1 MFTVCGAQI
10 SARGV
15 VVVAADSTRLS
26 AFSSALRI
34 EDLDHRNRQ
43 TTSNTGH

>member
-15 VVVAADSTRLS
+15 VVVADSTRLS